1 MDSVNVFAHAAR
13 LCSAGV
19 NFAITSIVQARGS
32 TPRAS
37 ARMLVE
43 ENGTCIGTIGGG
55 LLESMVVKDA
65 LECIKHG
72 TSAVKTYVL
81 TSCSSTN
88 ESPIQ
93 EAGPYSDTARLDM
106 NCGGTVDI
114 AIDVVAGRRQL
125 VIIGA
130 GHVGLALAN
139 LADMTGFS
147 VVVVDERPA
156 LASKERFPMAAAIYS
171 NADLVKAIH
180 QVPEQEGQIV
190 VIATHSEDERALRT
204 MVSRKW
210 AYLGMLGS
218 RRKVKLLLEKLAGEG
233 VPAEILAK
241 VHAPIGLDI
250 GSETPEE
257 IAVSIIAEIMKTA
270 SGTSGL
276 SLSEKE
282 TV

>member
-1 MDSVNVFAHAAR
+1 MESVNIFAHAAQ

-19 NFAITSIVQARGS
+19 SFAMTSIVQARGS

-43 ENGTCIGTIGGG
+43 EDGTCIGTIGGG
-55 LLESMVVKDA
+55 LLESKVVKDA
-65 LECIKHG
+65 LECIKQG

-81 TSCSSTN
+81 TSCSATN
-88 ESPIQ
+88 ESLVP
-93 EAGPYSDTARLDM
+93 ESDSPSDSARLDM
-106 NCGGTVDI
+106 DCGGTVDI
-114 AIDVVAGRRQL
+114 AIDVVSGRRQL

-130 GHVGLALAN
+130 GHVGLALAK

-147 VVVVDERPA
+147 VVIVDERPA
-156 LASKERFPMAAAIYS
+156 LASKERFPMASAIYS
-171 NADLVKAIH
+171 NADLVTAIH

-204 MVSRKW
+204 MVTRKW

-218 RRKVKLLLEKLAGEG
+218 RRKVKLLLEKLAEEG
-233 VPAEILAK
+233 VPAGTLAK

-257 IAVSIIAEIMKTA
+257 IAVSIIAEIMKIA
-270 SGTSGL
+270 RGASGL
-276 SLSEKE
+276 SLSEMK

>member
-1 MDSVNVFAHAAR
+1 MESVNIFAHAAR
-13 LCSAGV
+13 LCSDGV
-19 NFAITSIVQARGS
+19 NFAMTSIVQAHGS

-55 LLESMVVKDA
+55 LLEAMVVKDA
-65 LECIKHG
+65 LECIKQG

-88 ESPIQ
+88 KSSIPESGT
-93 EAGPYSDTARLDM
+93 ASDTARLDM
-106 NCGGTVDI
+106 DCGGTVDI

-130 GHVGLALAN
+130 GHVGFAVAKLAE
-139 LADMTGFS
+139 MIGFS
-147 VVVVDERPA
+147 IVVVDERPA

-171 NADLVKAIH
+171 NADLVTAIH
-180 QVPEQEGQIV
+180 QVPEQEGQVV
-190 VIATHSEDERALRT
+190 VIATHSEDELALRT
-204 MVSRKW
+204 MAARKW

-233 VPAEILAK
+233 VPAETLAK
-241 VHAPIGLDI
+241 IHAPIGLDI

-257 IAVSIIAEIMKTA
+257 IAVSIIAEIMKIT

-276 SLSEKE
+276 SLSEMK